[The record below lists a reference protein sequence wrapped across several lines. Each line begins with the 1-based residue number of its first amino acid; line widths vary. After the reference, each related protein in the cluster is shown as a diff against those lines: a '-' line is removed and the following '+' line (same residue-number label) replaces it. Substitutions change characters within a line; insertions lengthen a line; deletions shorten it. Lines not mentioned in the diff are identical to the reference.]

1 MEAMDEDMGDFDE
14 DMQPLIDSDSENDEE
29 DGYML
34 PFTPRVALGDVFE
47 QLDSGF
53 ACLSTCSQQGYGWS
67 AADVGGHG
75 LRLADY
81 FTGETAGSKDTQ
93 PSSSSRPTVKLGDIE
108 WAGAQVAP

>member
-14 DMQPLIDSDSENDEE
+14 DMPPLIDSDSENDEE

-67 AADVGGHG
+67 AATWAATVFALLTTLQERPQDRRTLS
-75 LRLADY
+75 LRL
-81 FTGETAGSKDTQ
+81 
-93 PSSSSRPTVKLGDIE
+93 
-108 WAGAQVAP
+108 QVGPQ